1 MNNLIH
7 IFLFLY
13 LSCCYSIVYSAPIKP
28 NIHLKY
34 HLAISINPGA
44 NSSYV
49 NYAIVGENGGSLVYT
64 KFISLDEFIRIAK
77 GKQFSPANQV
87 GKNMFKDFQIKD
99 CFYNRNPFCPPDCSP
114 AEYMLVE
121 GIGQH
126 KRRPSWPQIQ
136 ILQKY
141 GIVYLNDF
149 FYGDKLFELLSDFQK
164 QEWRQLYQDA
174 VE

>member
-7 IFLFLY
+7 ILLFLY

-28 NIHLKY
+28 NVHLKY

-77 GKQFSPANQV
+77 GKQF
-87 GKNMFKDFQIKD
+87 
-99 CFYNRNPFCPPDCSP
+99 
-114 AEYMLVE
+114 
-121 GIGQH
+121 
-126 KRRPSWPQIQ
+126 
-136 ILQKY
+136 
-141 GIVYLNDF
+141 
-149 FYGDKLFELLSDFQK
+149 
-164 QEWRQLYQDA
+164 
-174 VE
+174 

>member
-1 MNNLIH
+1 M
-7 IFLFLY
+7 
-13 LSCCYSIVYSAPIKP
+13 
-28 NIHLKY
+28 
-34 HLAISINPGA
+34 
-44 NSSYV
+44 
-49 NYAIVGENGGSLVYT
+49 YT
-64 KFISLDEFIRIAK
+64 KFISLNEFIQIAK

-87 GKNMFKDFQIKD
+87 GKNIFKDFNIKD
-99 CFYNRNPFCPPDCSP
+99 CFYKIDSLECLKKPEPKIFDLWALRYNRNPFCPPDCSP

-164 QEWRQLYQDA
+164 QEWRQQYQDA